1 MKLSTLL
8 PLASADPAAAAAHV
22 ADLERAGLDLVWVAE
37 PYGFDAPTMLGYLA
51 AVTST
56 VQLGAGILPIY
67 SRTPALTAMTAA
79 GLDRLSGGRAV
90 LGLGASGPQVIEGWH
105 GVPYDH
111 PIGRTREVIDICR
124 QVWRRER
131 LSYHGTFYQVP
142 LPASAGTGLG
152 KPLKMIGEPV
162 RADIP
167 VYLAA
172 LGPKNVELAAEAAQ
186 GWLPLFYAPRL
197 AHKVWGEA
205 LQAGLTR
212 RPPELGE
219 LQICAGG
226 IVAIGE
232 DAAALRDLAR
242 PQLALYIGGMGAKGR
257 NFYNDLVVKYGYEA
271 EAAAIQDAYLDGR
284 KDEAAALVPAD
295 LLEGTSLIGPR
306 SYVAERVAAFR
317 ESGVTT
323 INVAPIAATH
333 AERVRLIEQIRELA
347 A

>member
-1 MKLSTLL
+1 MRLSTLL
-8 PLASADPAAAAAHV
+8 PLDAADPAAAAARV
-22 ADLERAGLDLVWVAE
+22 ANLERAGLDLVWVAE

-111 PIGRTREVIDICR
+111 PVGRTREVIDICR

-131 LSYHGTFYQVP
+131 LSYNGTFYQVP
-142 LPASAGTGLG
+142 LPAGAGTGLG
-152 KPLKMIGEPV
+152 KPLKLIGEPV
-162 RADIP
+162 RPDIP

-172 LGPKNVELAAEAAQ
+172 LGAKNVQLAAETAQ
-186 GWLPLFYAPRL
+186 GWLPVLFAPSL

-205 LQAGLTR
+205 LRAGAAR
-212 RPPELGE
+212 RPPDLGE

-232 DAAALRDLAR
+232 DAAVQRDLAR
-242 PQLALYIGGMGAKGR
+242 PQLALYIGGMGARGR
-257 NFYNDLVVKYGYEA
+257 NFYNELFRRYGYEA
-271 EAAAIQDAYLDGR
+271 EAERIQELFLAGHRREAEAAI
-284 KDEAAALVPAD
+284 PASF
-295 LLEGTSLIGPR
+295 LEEVTVCGPA
-306 SYVAERVAAFR
+306 SYVRERLAAYHQA
-317 ESGVTT
+317 GVTVFNVEPAGPGPLTPAT
-323 INVAPIAATH
+323 IAH
-333 AERVRLIEQIRELA
+333 LKSLL
-347 A
+347 

>member
-1 MKLSTLL
+1 MRLSTLL
-8 PLASADPAAAAAHV
+8 PLDAADPAAAAAHV
-22 ADLERAGLDLVWVAE
+22 ASLERAGLDLVWVAE

-67 SRTPALTAMTAA
+67 SRTPTLTAMTAA

-111 PIGRTREVIDICR
+111 PVSRTREVIDICR

-142 LPASAGTGLG
+142 LPEGAGTGLG

-172 LGPKNVELAAEAAQ
+172 LGAKNVELAAETAQ
-186 GWLPLFYAPRL
+186 GWMPVFFAPSL
-197 AHKVWGEA
+197 AQKVWGEA
-205 LQAGLTR
+205 LRAGLAR
-212 RPPELGE
+212 RPAELGD

-242 PQLALYIGGMGAKGR
+242 PQLALYIGGMGARGR
-257 NFYNDLVVKYGYEA
+257 NFYNELFRRYGYEA
-271 EAAAIQDAYLDGR
+271 EAERIQELFLAGQRREAEAAI
-284 KDEAAALVPAD
+284 PASF
-295 LLEGTSLIGPR
+295 LEEVTVCGPA
-306 SYVAERVAAFR
+306 SYVRERLAAYR
-317 ESGVTT
+317 EAGVTVFNVEPAGPGPLAPAT
-323 INVAPIAATH
+323 IAQ
-333 AERVRLIEQIRELA
+333 LKSLL
-347 A
+347 

>member
-1 MKLSTLL
+1 MRLSTLL
-8 PLASADPAAAAAHV
+8 PLAMADPAVAASHV
-22 ADLERAGLDLVWVAE
+22 AELERAGLDLVWVAE

-51 AVTST
+51 ALTST

-111 PIGRTREVIDICR
+111 PVGRTREVIDICR

-142 LPASAGTGLG
+142 LPVGAGTGLG
-152 KPLKMIGEPV
+152 KPLKLIGEPV
-162 RADIP
+162 RSDIP

-172 LGPKNVELAAEAAQ
+172 LGAKNVGLAAETAQ
-186 GWLPLFYAPRL
+186 GWLPVFFAPSL
-197 AHKVWGEA
+197 AGKVWGDA
-205 LQAGLTR
+205 LRAGLAR
-212 RPPELGE
+212 RPPELGD

-242 PQLALYIGGMGAKGR
+242 PQLALYIGGMGARGR
-257 NFYNDLVVKYGYEA
+257 NFYNELFRRYGYEA
-271 EAAAIQDAYLDGR
+271 EAERIQELFLAGQRREAEAAIPASFLEEVTVCGPVSYVRERLAAYREAGVTVFNAEPPGPGPL
-284 KDEAAALVPAD
+284 AAATVAQLKS
-295 LLEGTSLIGPR
+295 LL
-306 SYVAERVAAFR
+306 
-317 ESGVTT
+317 
-323 INVAPIAATH
+323 
-333 AERVRLIEQIRELA
+333 
-347 A
+347 

>member
-1 MKLSTLL
+1 MRLSTLL
-8 PLASADPAAAAAHV
+8 PLAAADPAAAAAHV
-22 ADLERAGLDLVWVAE
+22 ASLERAGLDLVWVAE

-67 SRTPALTAMTAA
+67 SRTPTLTAMTAA

-111 PIGRTREVIDICR
+111 PVGRTREVIDICR

-131 LSYHGTFYQVP
+131 LSYDGTFYQIPVP
-142 LPASAGTGLG
+142 AGAGTGLG
-152 KPLKMIGEPV
+152 KPLRMIGEPV

-172 LGPKNVELAAEAAQ
+172 LGAKNVELAAESAQ
-186 GWLPLFYAPRL
+186 GWLPIFFAPSL
-197 AHKVWGEA
+197 AGKVWGDA
-205 LQAGLTR
+205 LRAGAAR
-212 RPPELGE
+212 RPPELGD

-242 PQLALYIGGMGAKGR
+242 PQLALYIGGMGARGR
-257 NFYNDLVVKYGYEA
+257 NFYNELFRRYGYEA
-271 EAAAIQDAYLDGR
+271 EAEQIQELFLAGRRREAEAAI
-284 KDEAAALVPAD
+284 PASF
-295 LLEGTSLIGPR
+295 LEEVTVCGPV
-306 SYVAERVAAFR
+306 SYVRERLAAYR
-317 ESGVTT
+317 EAGVTVL
-323 INVAPIAATH
+323 NVEPAGPGPLSPDTVAQ
-333 AERVRLIEQIRELA
+333 LKSLL
-347 A
+347 

>member
-1 MKLSTLL
+1 VKLSTLL
-8 PLASADPAAAAAHV
+8 PLAAADPAAAAAHV

-51 AVTST
+51 AVTTT

-111 PIGRTREVIDICR
+111 PVGRTREVIDICR

-131 LSYHGTFYQVP
+131 LSYDGTFYQVP
-142 LPASAGTGLG
+142 LPAGAGTGLG

-172 LGPKNVELAAEAAQ
+172 LGAKNVELAAAAAQ
-186 GWLPLFYAPRL
+186 GWMPLFYAPSL

-205 LQAGLTR
+205 LRAGLAR
-212 RPPELGE
+212 RPAELGE
-219 LQICAGG
+219 LQTCAGG

-257 NFYNDLVVKYGYEA
+257 NFYNELFRRYGYEA
-271 EAAAIQDAYLDGR
+271 EAERIQELFLAGQRREAEAAI
-284 KDEAAALVPAD
+284 PASF
-295 LLEGTSLIGPR
+295 LEEVTVCGPA
-306 SYVAERVAAFR
+306 SYVRERLAAYR
-317 ESGVTT
+317 EAGVTVL
-323 INVAPIAATH
+323 NVEPAGPGPLAPDTVAQL
-333 AERVRLIEQIRELA
+333 RSLM
-347 A
+347 

>member
-1 MKLSTLL
+1 MRLS
-8 PLASADPAAAAAHV
+8 S
-22 ADLERAGLDLVWVAE
+22 RAGYGDGFLKSVERVVKLEEVGLDMVWVAE
-37 PYGFDAPTMLGYLA
+37 AYGHDAATRLGFLA
-51 AVTST
+51 ARTRRVLLAS
-56 VQLGAGILPIY
+56 GIFPIY
-67 SRTPALTAMTAA
+67 SRTPALLAQTAA

-111 PIGRTREVIDICR
+111 PVGRTREIIDICR

-131 LSYHGTFYQVP
+131 LSYDGTFYQVP
-142 LPASAGTGLG
+142 LPAGAGTGLG

-172 LGPKNVELAAEAAQ
+172 LGTKNVELAAAAAQ
-186 GWLPLFYAPRL
+186 GWLPLFYAPSL

-205 LQAGLTR
+205 LRAGLSR
-212 RPPELGE
+212 RPAELGE

-257 NFYNDLVVKYGYEA
+257 NFYNELFRRYGYEA
-271 EAAAIQDAYLDGR
+271 EA
-284 KDEAAALVPAD
+284 
-295 LLEGTSLIGPR
+295 
-306 SYVAERVAAFR
+306 ER
-317 ESGVTT
+317 
-323 INVAPIAATH
+323 
-333 AERVRLIEQIRELA
+333 
-347 A
+347 

>member
-1 MKLSTLL
+1 MRLSTLL
-8 PLASADPAAAAAHV
+8 PLAAADPAATAAHV

-111 PIGRTREVIDICR
+111 PVGRTREVIDICR

-142 LPASAGTGLG
+142 LPAGAGTGLG
-152 KPLKMIGEPV
+152 KPLKMIGEQV

-172 LGPKNVELAAEAAQ
+172 LGAKNVELAAAAAQ
-186 GWLPLFYAPRL
+186 GWLPLFYAPSL
-197 AHKVWGEA
+197 ARKVWGEA
-205 LQAGLTR
+205 LEAGLAR

-232 DAAALRDLAR
+232 GAAALRDRAR
-242 PQLALYIGGMGAKGR
+242 PQLALYIGGMGARGR
-257 NFYNDLVVKYGYEA
+257 NFYNELFRRYGYEA
-271 EAAAIQDAYLDGR
+271 EAERIQELFLTGQRRAAEAAIPDSFLAEVTMCG
-284 KDEAAALVPAD
+284 PA
-295 LLEGTSLIGPR
+295 
-306 SYVAERVAAFR
+306 SYVRERLAAYR
-317 ESGVTT
+317 EAGVTVL
-323 INVAPIAATH
+323 NVEPAGPGPLAPDTVAQL
-333 AERVRLIEQIRELA
+333 RSLM
-347 A
+347 

>member
-8 PLASADPAAAAAHV
+8 PLATADPAAAAAHV
-22 ADLERAGLDLVWVAE
+22 TELERAGLDLVWVAE

-67 SRTPALTAMTAA
+67 SRTPTLTAMTAA

-105 GVPYDH
+105 GVPFDH
-111 PIGRTREVIDICR
+111 PVGRTREIIDICR

-131 LSYHGTFYQVP
+131 VSYDGTFYQVP
-142 LPASAGTGLG
+142 LPAGTGTGLG

-172 LGPKNVELAAEAAQ
+172 LGAKNVELAAQTAQ
-186 GWLPLFYAPRL
+186 GWLPVFFAPSL
-197 AHKVWGEA
+197 AAKVWGEA
-205 LQAGLTR
+205 LRAGAAR
-212 RPPELGE
+212 RAPELGD

-226 IVAIGE
+226 IVAIGD

-242 PQLALYIGGMGAKGR
+242 PQLALYIGGMGASGR
-257 NFYNDLVVKYGYEA
+257 NFYNELFRRYGYEA
-271 EAAAIQDAYLDGR
+271 EAERIQELFLAGRRHEAEAAIPPSFLEEVTVCG
-284 KDEAAALVPAD
+284 AA
-295 LLEGTSLIGPR
+295 
-306 SYVAERVAAFR
+306 SYVRERLAAYR
-317 ESGVTT
+317 EAGVTVF
-323 INVAPIAATH
+323 NVEPAGPGPLAPATV
-333 AERVRLIEQIRELA
+333 AQLKSLL
-347 A
+347 